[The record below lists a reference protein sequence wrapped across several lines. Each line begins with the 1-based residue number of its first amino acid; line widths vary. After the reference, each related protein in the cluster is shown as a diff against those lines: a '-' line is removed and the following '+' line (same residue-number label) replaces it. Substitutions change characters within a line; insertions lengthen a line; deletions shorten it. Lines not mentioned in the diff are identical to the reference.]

1 MNLRPQKGAV
11 CRQHFSQNAP
21 FKPRQTA
28 TSQRRN
34 GVPRATLSL
43 TGFGSSPRR
52 FAARLAAEARRLACG
67 SAYATRPSK
76 LSCSLR
82 ISTDTTNLPDPLV
95 ISELL
100 EVRAGGCWGLAP
112 RPPGKRLVCF
122 EFILFFR
129 EFCRS

>member
-1 MNLRPQKGAV
+1 MGSRP
-11 CRQHFSQNAP
+11 
-21 FKPRQTA
+21 
-28 TSQRRN
+28 
-34 GVPRATLSL
+34 TLSL

-100 EVRAGGCWGLAP
+100 EVRAGGRWGLAP
-112 RPPGKRLVCF
+112 RPPGKRLVYF
-122 EFILFFR
+122 EFILILSEIPGLSQAHWLYQSYQKEEQGGPER
-129 EFCRS
+129 D

>member
-1 MNLRPQKGAV
+1 MFL
-11 CRQHFSQNAP
+11 P
-21 FKPRQTA
+21 FFQVFLQQDEA
-28 TSQRRN
+28 
-34 GVPRATLSL
+34 

-100 EVRAGGCWGLAP
+100 EVRAGGCGGLGS
-112 RPPGKRLVCF
+112 RPPWKDMS
-122 EFILFFR
+122 LF
-129 EFCRS
+129 